1 MCPWRFAALAAAGIV
16 GLGAVQPS
24 SPTRSLEQV
33 EELTCAFPL
42 IANGTWKT
50 GEPHASLKAAKL
62 SMRFDSIKTA
72 EGTAR
77 VTEGFGHFEITARS
91 SADALHFVQ
100 VFKTGP
106 LYVTTVFNSAS
117 RDGKLKAVHSR
128 HELTE
133 VALPGFTS
141 SPEQY
146 YGECEIVP
154 SVRR

>member
-1 MCPWRFAALAAAGIV
+1 MKRLSCVFTT
-16 GLGAVQPS
+16 S
-24 SPTRSLEQV
+24 
-33 EELTCAFPL
+33 
-42 IANGTWKT
+42 ANGTWNE
-50 GEPHASLKAAKL
+50 GEPRANVKSVAL
-62 SMRFDSIKTA
+62 SMRFDSINAA

-77 VTEGFGHFEITARS
+77 VTDGFGYIEITAQR

-106 LYVTTVFNSAS
+106 LYVTTVFDSAS

-133 VALPGFTS
+133 AALPGFTS

-146 YGECEIVP
+146 YGECEVVP
-154 SVRR
+154 